1 MVRPGLVVALL
12 AVITFGGSPAHA
24 FERARPMGLYPAG
37 GGSPLAMLD
46 SRIEITVRGPI
57 VETVVVQR
65 FRNPGDRATEATYI
79 FPLPPDA
86 AVSAMAIQIG
96 PRTIH
101 API

>member
-1 MVRPGLVVALL
+1 MVRPGLVVALVAQVAMI

-57 VETVVVQR
+57 GYAG
-65 FRNPGDRATEATYI
+65 PGSLGGTQ
-79 FPLPPDA
+79 
-86 AVSAMAIQIG
+86 SAL
-96 PRTIH
+96 RR
-101 API
+101 